1 MQLNSGVGS
10 MSEYL
15 IWIFICFF
23 TYWSYCFF
31 WGLRSAR
38 RIRSVQGYFLADR
51 SLSPWVF
58 AIASTGIAYGGWSL
72 YAYPA
77 LVARDGLAFANTSFY
92 AVVACIGGVF
102 LLKRQWLLGRK
113 YGYFTS
119 AELLSNYFGGDLI
132 RYINVVIA
140 LLFGIPFV
148 AMLMGASGSLVSHLT
163 DGMVSRTTAMW
174 YLTAIVLLYSV
185 MGGLQAVMKVAVVQT
200 VLVCVGLLSLGLLAL
215 DQIGGFDLL
224 NQGLANL
231 IGTEH
236 SYLGTTS
243 GMGGGNFDGYLA
255 IPGVIQWTS
264 GIGFEVPI
272 GGPWTA
278 IMGLTFLLSVI
289 GIQASP
295 AFTMLVFSS
304 RSVRGFALH
313 QTWGSA
319 CVIGFLL
326 LIFGTLIGVSGHL
339 LEATKDLHHSQI
351 IAEIILLSADQM
363 PWLVGLLTVC
373 VVAALQATG
382 AGFLFTTG
390 NILARDIYLAKLN
403 PQATDK
409 QQMKVARIATL
420 AVFLAAMLLASW
432 SMEATLVFSS
442 LALAAS
448 LQLWPAL
455 LAATWLPKWNRQA
468 VTSGLVLGLIAV
480 VLTEPLG
487 QKLAVGSLPW
497 GVWPWTIHAGAWGL
511 FFNITTCLLVSLLSS
526 DDAQKD
532 YRQQFHNYL
541 LSQDGPSGNGR
552 WSKPLAGVFIIA
564 WLFFAVGPG
573 SVLGNFAFGAPDG
586 GFENWIFGMPSLWA
600 WQVIW
605 WALGVGVVWF
615 LANKIG
621 FSSHTE
627 SIKSNTLEH
636 TKN

>member
-1 MQLNSGVGS
+1 
-10 MSEYL
+10 MSEYS

-23 TYWSYCFF
+23 TYWAYCFF

-38 RIRSVQGYFLADR
+38 RTRSVEDYFLANR
-51 SLSPWVF
+51 SISPWVF
-58 AIASTGIAYGGWSL
+58 AIASTGIAYGGWAFYVYPSL
-72 YAYPA
+72 
-77 LVARDGLAFANTSFY
+77 VSRDGLAFANTSFY
-92 AVVACIGGVF
+92 AVVACIGAMF

-113 YGYFTS
+113 FGYFTS

-132 RYINVVIA
+132 RYINVIIA

-163 DGMVSRTTAMW
+163 DDVVSRTTAMW

-200 VLVCVGLLSLGLLAL
+200 VLLCIGLLILGSLAL
-215 DQIGGFDLL
+215 DHVGGFDLL

-231 IGTEH
+231 INTEH
-236 SYLGTTS
+236 SYLGMTS

-255 IPGVIQWTS
+255 LPGVIQWTS

-289 GIQASP
+289 GIQTSP

-326 LIFGTLIGVSGHL
+326 LFFGTIIGLSGHL
-339 LEATKDLHHSQI
+339 SEATKNLHHSQTMTELI
-351 IAEIILLSADQM
+351 IQTTSQM
-363 PWLVGLLTVC
+363 PWLAGLLAVC
-373 VVAALQATG
+373 LVAALQATG

-390 NILARDIYLAKLN
+390 NILSRDIYLAKLN
-403 PQATDK
+403 PEATDK

-420 AVFLAAMLLASW
+420 VVFLAAMLLASW
-432 SMEATLVFSS
+432 SMEAVLVFSS

-455 LAATWLPKWNRQA
+455 LAATWMPRWNKQA
-468 VTSGLVLGLIAV
+468 VISGLVLGLIAV

-497 GVWPWTIHAGAWGL
+497 GAWPWTIHSGAWGL
-511 FFNITTCLLVSLLSS
+511 FFNLGTCLLVSLVNSEDS
-526 DDAQKD
+526 QKD
-532 YRQQFHNYL
+532 HRQKFHDYL
-541 LSQDGPSGNGR
+541 ISQDAPLGKDR
-552 WSKPLAGVFIIA
+552 WAKPLAGVFIIV

-573 SVLGNFAFGAPDG
+573 SVLGNFAFGAPDA

-605 WALGVGVVWF
+605 WALGVSVIWF
-615 LANKIG
+615 LANKLRLSAHPEVSTPNAIELTK
-621 FSSHTE
+621 FS
-627 SIKSNTLEH
+627 
-636 TKN
+636 